1 MSRLAFLFFFLISTA
16 TAQSQ
21 CAVANGVLDVN
32 CDGIVRVIAVGDS
45 IVYGIG
51 DKANDEHGGYPLRA
65 AKKLPNVDV
74 INAGEPGLK
83 VSSLLLRYSR
93 DFKTSAGR
101 QAHQDLLT
109 SDIVVLDL
117 GRNDRW
123 AFGPPSSTYRD
134 LKKLRQLIRSA
145 ARQEYSE
152 TPLVVIAVLMLPNR
166 GAQGPWVKELNQMIL
181 TGTSL
186 ANPSDLRFD
195 LISKRLLNEDQIHP
209 TSRGYDDLAKTFIK
223 YLTKTLPPRIRKL
236 LPDLEFGA
244 S

>member
-1 MSRLAFLFFFLISTA
+1 MYRLFILLLILIVSNA
-16 TAQSQ
+16 SAQTT

-32 CDGIVRVIAVGDS
+32 CDGIVRVCAVGDS

-51 DKANDEHGGYPLRA
+51 DKANNERGGYPLRA

-74 INAGEPGLK
+74 INSGEPGLK

-93 DFKTSAGR
+93 DFKSSAGR
-101 QAHQDLLT
+101 QEYADLLT
-109 SDIVVLDL
+109 SDIIVLDL

-123 AFGPPSSTYRD
+123 AFGPASSTYRD
-134 LKKLRQLIRSA
+134 LKRLRSLIRSA
-145 ARQEYSE
+145 AREEYSE

-181 TGTSL
+181 DGNSL

-223 YLTKTLPPRIRKL
+223 YLTKTLPARVKKL
-236 LPDLEFGA
+236 YPDLVF

>member
-1 MSRLAFLFFFLISTA
+1 MHRIIAILVALFVSNA
-16 TAQSQ
+16 AAQTT

-32 CDGIVRVIAVGDS
+32 CDGIVRVSAVGDS

-51 DKANDEHGGYPLRA
+51 DNANNEHGGYPLRA

-101 QAHQDLLT
+101 QEYSDLLT
-109 SDIVVLDL
+109 SDIIVLDL

-123 AFGPPSSTYRD
+123 AFGPASSTYRD
-134 LKKLRQLIRSA
+134 LKKLRTLIRAA
-145 ARQEYSE
+145 AREEYSQ

-181 TGTSL
+181 AGNSL

-209 TSRGYDDLAKTFIK
+209 TARGYDDLAKTFIK
-223 YLTKTLPPRIRKL
+223 YLTKTLPPRIKKL
-236 LPDLEFGA
+236 NPDLTFN
-244 S
+244 